1 MVFTKSAQV
10 AIGLALSCVVMC
22 VRGQLFEADS
32 KRQGNPNRR
41 RPRRFVPWA
50 LAACLL
56 AAGSSYAQNGDRVAV
71 RLMPAPA
78 PLAAF
83 ETMDIQFERR
93 KSTAPSASA
102 QPDKFFDEID
112 RILAS
117 HGITSSWQYVFPD
130 GAFIRITVETG
141 GRKIVLS
148 SAHTLYERDGR
159 NIATERGLVALS
171 GRDAK
176 QLLGQESEIFRS
188 RRLAF
193 EKILT
198 LVNARVNE
206 NLGR

>member
-1 MVFTKSAQV
+1 MRNDEV
-10 AIGLALSCVVMC
+10 AG
-22 VRGQLFEADS
+22 EH
-32 KRQGNPNRR
+32 RR
-41 RPRRFVPWA
+41 RPWRFARWA

-56 AAGSSYAQNGDRVAV
+56 AAGGVHAQDSDRVTV
-71 RLMPAPA
+71 KFMPAPV

-83 ETMDIQFERR
+83 ETMDIKFERR
-93 KSTAPSASA
+93 KSAAPSATA

-117 HGITSSWQYVFPD
+117 HGTTSSWQYVFPD

-141 GRKIVLS
+141 GRTIVLS

-159 NIATERGLVALS
+159 NIALEGGLVALG
-171 GRDAK
+171 GRDPKKVLA
-176 QLLGQESEIFRS
+176 QESEIFRS
-188 RRLAF
+188 RRIAF

-198 LVNARVNE
+198 LVNARVSE